1 MDEIVDNLSLPAIV
15 LGVTVCLIVFAIG
28 TYAYFS
34 VLSPLETEKSIT
46 QYFAVTDPSV
56 DQACTLTYSP
66 ASGTVVVTQFN
77 GNEWLAVSPSYVSTS
92 GGTVTIAAGG
102 LQG

>member
-1 MDEIVDNLSLPAIV
+1 MDDIINDKSMPIIILGIVI
-15 LGVTVCLIVFAIG
+15 CLIVFAIG
-28 TYAYFS
+28 TYAYFA

-56 DQACTLTYSP
+56 DQACSLTYAP
-66 ASGTVVVTQFN
+66 ASGSVVVTQFN
-77 GNEWLAVSPSYVSTS
+77 GNEWLTVDASYVSTA
-92 GGTVTIAAGG
+92 GGIVTVASGG